1 MATRKASKKRKPAVR
16 KTKKER
22 LTLDEMHMG
31 PEPGVDYF
39 KENNLGAFFNW
50 YNYMYDRK
58 QVNQVIISY
67 AKKFG
72 YKNAPRFARMFLPQ
86 TLASIIRGL
95 ENGIEFPDHR
105 DYPGEGTAGYQKHV
119 HDELRSWNK
128 RAGELKQQDL
138 NTDQVVKKKRLS
150 VQENISNKGQAL
162 LGDVDY
168 AIDTWDIIEFDMY
181 KYLTEKETSS
191 AVANSIVGEYDELLA
206 ELKEA
211 KTGECEQLKEG
222 YSHLSKSEL
231 SDFYNFVLKIK
242 TDTERY
248 VENNKP
254 VRKPRKAKAI
264 NAVKVVSKLK
274 FLEHDT
280 ENRIKSIEPS
290 KIVGAKQLWVFNS
303 KTNELIKY
311 DSEDRGGLTV
321 TGTTIKKFDSDTSC
335 SKKLGV
341 KTDHFLD
348 RVLAGGS
355 IVLNKIM
362 NEINSKAS
370 SVTGRINNNMI
381 LLKVD

>member
-1 MATRKASKKRKPAVR
+1 MATRKAIKKRKPAVR

-67 AKKFG
+67 DKKFG

-105 DYPGEGTAGYQKHV
+105 DYPGEGTAGYQKYV